1 MNINVERELIKQDLD
16 KVTDIHLLEAIRKLL
31 DSAKFNSGKR
41 IPLTEDELYNRIL
54 ESRKAI
60 SEGKLI
66 AQEEAKEYFR
76 KKNEGNRD

>member
-60 SEGKLI
+60 TEGKLI
-66 AQEEAKEYFR
+66 AQEEAKEYFK
-76 KKNEGNRD
+76 KKNEGN